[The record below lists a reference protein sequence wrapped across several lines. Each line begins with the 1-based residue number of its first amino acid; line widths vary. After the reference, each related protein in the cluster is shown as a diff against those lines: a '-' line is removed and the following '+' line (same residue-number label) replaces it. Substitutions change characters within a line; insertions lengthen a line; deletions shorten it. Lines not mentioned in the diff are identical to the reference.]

1 MRVFRGQQPRRGM
14 TVVALLI
21 CLILVTLI
29 SAAILKVSMA
39 QREFIRA
46 QERRLQAEWLVE
58 SGMERCLA
66 ALAADRNY
74 AGETW
79 RVTAG
84 DLGLSR
90 ESQSSRADEKTDR
103 AAALVTIT
111 VGRLPESP
119 LRRVI
124 RVQADYPPDL
134 PRRARHSKQ
143 TSIDLDSSKPGVKR

>member
-1 MRVFRGQQPRRGM
+1 MNKSRLQRPRRGM

-29 SAAILKVSMA
+29 SAAILRVSAA

-58 SGMERCLA
+58 SGVERCRASLA
-66 ALAADRNY
+66 DNREY

-79 RVTAG
+79 LLSG
-84 DLGLSR
+84 DDLGLARHGGSTGKGH
-90 ESQSSRADEKTDR
+90 EHDQP
-103 AAALVTIT
+103 AAVVIIT
-111 VGRLPESP
+111 VDHLADNPVR
-119 LRRVI
+119 RRVRI
-124 RVQADYPPDL
+124 QADYPPDS

-143 TSIDLDSSKPGVKR
+143 ILIDLEPTKPGVKP

>member
-1 MRVFRGQQPRRGM
+1 MNVRPLKRPRRGL

-29 SAAILKVSMA
+29 SAAILKISTA

-58 SGMERCLA
+58 SGVERCLA
-66 ALAADRNY
+66 SLAADRDY

-79 RVTAG
+79 SLSAV
-84 DLGLSR
+84 DLGVAQAVRSIG
-90 ESQSSRADEKTDR
+90 ADHKADQ
-103 AAALVTIT
+103 AAAVVTIT
-111 VGRLPESP
+111 VDRLRDNS
-119 LRRVI
+119 LRRRV
-124 RVQADYPPDL
+124 RVQADYPRDS

-143 TSIDLDSSKPGVKR
+143 ILIDLEPTK

>member
-66 ALAADRNY
+66 VLAADRNY